1 MRVPDL
7 TLAFRNLLRRPAFT
21 VTALLLLSLGAGANA
36 AVFSVVRGILLRPLP
51 YHEPDRLVAIW
62 PTTFVN
68 NEDLTFWRERTRS
81 FEGIAANSPGWMMS
95 LVVPGREPVKVTGG
109 RTSDNF
115 FTTLGVNAALGRT
128 IRPGDSAPS
137 RARVVVLS
145 AGIYREQFASD
156 PGVIGRRVLLDN
168 VEHEVVGVMPEGFE
182 FLEPGTDVWAP
193 MPFDPAS
200 AQNRAQFS
208 MPFARLNPGVTADVA
223 SAELLQLVPEMRDS
237 LKKTA
242 EWGREGR
249 VVPLQEHV
257 TGDVRS
263 TLLILLAAVG
273 LILLLAAV
281 NLGTLVLGRAIER
294 TREMAVRTALGA
306 SRRRLVRQLM
316 AEQTVLAAAGA
327 LLGLLLA
334 RVTLPI
340 LVSRIPPEM
349 PRQGEIAFDTTVF
362 LTVFA
367 ATVLVSVSMALL
379 PVVAA
384 ARPELQSLLRQN
396 QSTET
401 PGRRRALG
409 SLVAAQ
415 IALAIVLGI
424 GAGLMLRTLWNLQQV
439 DPGFTTDNVL
449 TFRLQTTSKPMNLT
463 QGLAYFEQVLD
474 RVRALPG
481 VTSVGAIQHLP
492 MSGYNWT
499 ANVWRPERPPAP
511 GAERPQAIWRF
522 VGWDY
527 FRTMG
532 IALAAGRPFTSQD
545 RVDAPAVAIVNE
557 ALARREFGS
566 VEAAVGKRLTS
577 YSAGGER
584 ISEVIGVIRD
594 VRFMSLD
601 KAADP
606 EIYRP
611 LAQTFMFPMA
621 FVVRTAGGAST
632 IGPAVRQA
640 AFAVDPMIAVA
651 EMQPLAQLVAG
662 SLGRPRLLAMLLS
675 VFAAVGLALGTI
687 GVYGVVA
694 YRVRQQERE
703 FGIRLALGAGPE
715 RIAQGVITQG
725 ITYAAAG
732 LAIGVPVALAL
743 SRLLESVLYG
753 VTPRDPL
760 TFVLL
765 PGAIAATTLI
775 ACAIPARRAARVNP
789 TRAMGG
795 ST

>member
-21 VTALLLLSLGAGANA
+21 VTALLLLALGAGANA

-81 FEGIAANSPGWMMS
+81 FEAIAANSPGWMMS

-115 FTTLGVNAALGRT
+115 FTTLGVSAALGRT
-128 IRPGDSAPS
+128 IRPGDSTPS
-137 RARVVVLS
+137 QARVVVLS

-223 SAELLQLVPEMRDS
+223 SAELQQLVPEMRDS
-237 LKKTA
+237 LKKTT
-242 EWGREGR
+242 EWGRQGR

-306 SRRRLVRQLM
+306 SRRRLVRQLI
-316 AEQTVLAAAGA
+316 AEQAVLASAGA

-334 RVTLPI
+334 RVTLPV

-349 PRQGEIAFDTTVF
+349 PRQGEIDFDTTVF

-367 ATVLVSVSMALL
+367 ATVLVSVLMALL

-499 ANVWRPERPPAP
+499 ANVWRPESPPAP

-527 FRTMG
+527 FQTMG

-545 RVDAPAVAIVNE
+545 RLDAPAVAIVNE

-621 FVVRTAGGAST
+621 FVVRTAGDAST

-675 VFAAVGLALGTI
+675 VFAAVGLALGAI

-725 ITYAAAG
+725 VTYAAAG

-743 SRLLESVLYG
+743 SRLMESVLYG
-753 VTPRDPL
+753 VTARDPL
-760 TFVLL
+760 TFILL

-789 TRAMGG
+789 TTAMRG
-795 ST
+795 